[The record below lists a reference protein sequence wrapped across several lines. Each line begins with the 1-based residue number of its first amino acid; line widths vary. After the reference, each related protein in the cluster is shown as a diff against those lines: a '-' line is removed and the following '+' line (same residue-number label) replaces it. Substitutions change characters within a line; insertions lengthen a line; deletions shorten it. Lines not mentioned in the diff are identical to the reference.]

1 MACRGLFHRG
11 GYQGIGKAIEAHT
24 ELPERR
30 TEGNGTEPPA
40 PDGQAQKQS
49 REAVKM
55 GIPSIS
61 HFKAP

>member
-11 GYQGIGKAIEAHT
+11 GYEVGKAIEAHT
-24 ELPERR
+24 EPPERR

-40 PDGQAQKQS
+40 PDGQAQKQR

-55 GIPSIS
+55 GIPSI
-61 HFKAP
+61 